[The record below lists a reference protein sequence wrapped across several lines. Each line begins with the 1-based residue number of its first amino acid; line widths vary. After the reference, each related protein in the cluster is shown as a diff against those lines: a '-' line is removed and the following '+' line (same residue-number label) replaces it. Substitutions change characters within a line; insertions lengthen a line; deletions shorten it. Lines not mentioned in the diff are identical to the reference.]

1 MRTGSEKMWMGL
13 IERQIRSEIRLLPY
27 MLGKLAGGFTAVAGF
42 TGAVILVTRRV
53 NRSWPDIWP
62 YLLLGMA
69 GVFIFY
75 ISSRLAVKRAEVNES
90 QALKPRDSKKAGIIP
105 WVLFLAAASV
115 FVLLTYI
122 ITK

>member
-1 MRTGSEKMWMGL
+1 M
-13 IERQIRSEIRLLPY
+13 ERQIRSEIRLLPY

-90 QALKPRDSKKAGIIP
+90 QTLTPRDSKKAGIIP